1 MVGSVLAY
9 WNIFTRSMKL
19 LWQTDKSS
27 FGLYYKTNKLTDP
40 IVINFAVEYM

>member
-9 WNIFTRSMKL
+9 WYIFTISMKL
-19 LWQTDKSS
+19 LWQTDEYS

-40 IVINFAVEYM
+40 IVMNFAVE